1 MKGKNLKLFL
11 GLLITSTIGFA
22 TYLSVNQI
30 NKPEINKVAFCKN
43 ATQGNLFTGPKLEG
57 TSKIFDKGD
66 ITVTLLNNKC
76 KDLSEVTL
84 KISKKDKAGEYSYL
98 SDFTT
103 SVESNKNIINLGYS
117 FSKNGDYKAQF
128 VNPNTNEILGTGEVS
143 IRDL

>member
-30 NKPEINKVAFCKN
+30 NKPVVNKVEFCKN
-43 ATQGNLFTGPKLEG
+43 ATQGNFLTNPKLEG
-57 TSKIFDKGD
+57 ISKIFDKGD
-66 ITVTLLNNKC
+66 ITVALLNNKY

-84 KISKKDKAGEYSYL
+84 KILKKDKSGEYSHL
-98 SDFTT
+98 NTFTT
-103 SVESNKNIINLGYS
+103 SVENNKNIINLGFN
-117 FSKNGDYKAQF
+117 FSENGDYKAQF
-128 VNPNTNEILGTGEVS
+128 VNPNTNEVLGMGEVS

>member
-1 MKGKNLKLFL
+1 MKRKNLKLFL
-11 GLLITSTIGFA
+11 SLLITSTIVFA

-30 NKPEINKVAFCKN
+30 NKSKINTVIFCN
-43 ATQGNLFTGPKLEG
+43 SATAGNFLTGPKLEG

-66 ITVTLLNNKC
+66 ITVALLNNKC

-84 KISKKDKAGEYSYL
+84 KILKKDKAGEYSYL

-103 SVESNKNIINLGYS
+103 SVENNKNIINLGFN

-128 VNPNTNEILGTGEVS
+128 INPKTNEVLGMGEIN